1 MLVIPAVVRDIWT
14 CEEDNGLHWLH
25 LNLYPLVIQDLL
37 SLYHLSRFAQSA
49 LCTFFNYCI
58 PNLEVDH
65 SLTTT
70 YPDDFLLLVH
80 TSTIVVDDDGVRWL
94 PTVNL
99 YTDSPHF
106 LLVWLF
112 GPCSRLSTLQHR
124 LGLHPTR
131 VLYFSWTHSQAVLHL
146 RPHVGLRI
154 LLSHAFTSG
163 DYTVVL
169 WINMLQALYIKKA
182 HIWMWVICI
191 LGTYAV
197 GGTAHVLYVRF
208 SNSSIMATCRFPSS
222 MHDSHSHYCSDSNM
236 YELFRTGLHN
246 TKWTGSAMW
255 WQ

>member
-112 GPCSRLSTLQHR
+112 GPCSRLSTLQRR

-154 LLSHAFTSG
+154 LLSHTFASG
-163 DYTVVL
+163 DYTIVL
-169 WINMLQALYIKKA
+169 RINMWQALYIKKA
-182 HIWMWVICI
+182 HIWM
-191 LGTYAV
+191 
-197 GGTAHVLYVRF
+197 
-208 SNSSIMATCRFPSS
+208 
-222 MHDSHSHYCSDSNM
+222 
-236 YELFRTGLHN
+236 
-246 TKWTGSAMW
+246 
-255 WQ
+255 